1 MTGRLVANSTTAGT
15 DRPARTGRRWGFTPV
30 FAWTLLEP
38 NPFGHAVDAAGW
50 AFHSATF
57 WSVLAFLL
65 SAGCIYYL
73 VRWLYE
79 RRILQQQENLHRLYT
94 LSEIILE
101 SHDPNT
107 VQRELAEVGRLVADG
122 THCYVLV
129 LNSTAQHLE
138 YVAGTDSPPLST
150 VSLSAISGAV
160 TCFRSQALTEV
171 PDAENCP
178 FVKTEV
184 VRRLGQKAL
193 LYVPIIAGGVC
204 LGVLEVEDR
213 SRKRIFSRQ
222 EKTRVRHVARL
233 AALGL
238 RLGDQRTVQTNL
250 HRTEKMSAV
259 SELIEAVAETLVTP
273 LRRLGELA
281 AGPSDDN
288 PAEAVARLKAV
299 ARESRRAVATV
310 ERLASLARSRRGHP
324 QEVDVQQFLE
334 GLRDRWTEDGRSLQ
348 LNLSRAPARVTA
360 DPDHLDQ
367 VLWNLLQHG
376 EQLLEGIG
384 GRELQLSTNLLERNL
399 LISIGPRDDSE
410 RGEPEPHMA
419 DDERLLEPESLLRL
433 AVCQNLIEGFGGTLR
448 VENRAKRGFRIELG
462 YPLAGAAL
470 RRKQPAAPRHRVDG
484 SPSTDL
490 TALVVDADI
499 SVQDALLYMLSE
511 RGYRVVPVS
520 TVEEGLDLCE
530 QLQFDCVFCDAR
542 SSGGGLDVYDRMRS
556 RVSRFFFLA
565 PATLAVDNGD
575 FPGQDCVALHKPVDA
590 VELDH
595 LLESFLPEPTE
606 ALAEA
611 IEETEKQ
618 PAGAG

>member
-1 MTGRLVANSTTAGT
+1 MTGRLVANSTAVVANRPNRIARPGTAS
-15 DRPARTGRRWGFTPV
+15 TP
-30 FAWTLLEP
+30 LLLLALLQP
-38 NPFGHAVDAAGW
+38 NPFGPAVDAAGR

-65 SAGCIYYL
+65 GTGCIYYL

-101 SHDPNT
+101 GHDPNA
-107 VQRELAEVGRLVADG
+107 VQKELAEVGRLVADG

-129 LNSTAQHLE
+129 LNSAAQLLE
-138 YVAGTDSPPLST
+138 YVAGTDSPPLAT

-193 LYVPIIAGGVC
+193 LYVPIMAGGAC
-204 LGVLEVEDR
+204 LGVIEVEDR
-213 SRKRIFSRQ
+213 ARKRIFSRQ
-222 EKTRVRHVARL
+222 QKTRVRHVARL

-238 RLGDQRTVQTNL
+238 RLGDQRAVQTNL

-281 AGPSDDN
+281 SGPSDDN
-288 PAEAVARLKAV
+288 PAEAVARLKEV

-310 ERLASLARSRRGHP
+310 ERLAHLARSRRGHP
-324 QEVDVQQFLE
+324 QEVDVHQLLE
-334 GLRDRWTEDGRSLQ
+334 VVRDHWIEDGRSLQ

-360 DPDHLDQ
+360 DPEHLEQ
-367 VLWNLLQHG
+367 VLLNLLQHG

-384 GRELQLSTNLLERNL
+384 ARDLQVSTNLLERNL
-399 LISIGPRDDSE
+399 LISIGPSDESE
-410 RGEPEPHMA
+410 RGEPEPHVA

-448 VENRAKRGFRIELG
+448 VENRAQRGFRIELG
-462 YPLAGAAL
+462 YPLAADTL
-470 RRKQPAAPRHRVDG
+470 RRKQPAAPRHSSNGATSAV
-484 SPSTDL
+484 L
-490 TALVVDADI
+490 TALVIDADT
-499 SVQDALLYMLSE
+499 SVQDALLYLLSE
-511 RGYRVVPVS
+511 RGYRVVLVS
-520 TVEEGLDLCE
+520 SAEEGLDLCE
-530 QLQFDCVFCDAR
+530 QLPFDCVFCDAR
-542 SSGGGLDVYDRMRS
+542 SSGGGIDVYDRMRS
-556 RVSRFFFLA
+556 RVSRFLFLA
-565 PATLAVDNGD
+565 ATPLTVENGD
-575 FPGQDCVALHKPVDA
+575 FPGNDCAVLHKPVDA
-590 VELDH
+590 AELDH
-595 LLESFLPEPTE
+595 LLESLSPEPSET
-606 ALAEA
+606 L
-611 IEETEKQ
+611 EEPEKQ